1 MLQKRSLALLFATGT
16 LVAAGMGFAAIS
28 GSPAQSASLPSI
40 SYNIDTLAPVEA
52 PLQPAVATIQ
62 PAQPA
67 ASAPAEQP
75 APVKAVAAIDPA
87 ALECMAKI
95 VHHEAGNQPRQ
106 GQIAVARTILNRIKA
121 GRFGDTVCE
130 VANQH
135 GQFFD
140 TTSYQPS
147 RDSDSWANAV
157 DVSRAVLRG
166 DEDTQDVAH
175 GAMYFRAAY
184 RPASSFFRSR
194 QRVGAI
200 GDHIFYR

>member
-1 MLQKRSLALLFATGT
+1 MLQKRSLALLSATGT
-16 LVAAGMGFAAIS
+16 LVAAGMGFAAIN

-40 SYNIDTLAPVEA
+40 SYDVDTLAPAEA
-52 PLQPAVATIQ
+52 TLQPAVATVQ
-62 PAQPA
+62 SVA
-67 ASAPAEQP
+67 AAPAEQP
-75 APVKAVAAIDPA
+75 AVTKTADTVDPD
-87 ALECMAKI
+87 ALECMAKV

-106 GQIAVARTILNRIKA
+106 GQIAVARTLLNRIKA
-121 GRFGDTVCE
+121 GRFGSTVCE

-140 TTSYQPS
+140 TSSYQPS
-147 RDSDSWANAV
+147 RNSDSWSNAV

-175 GAMYFRAAY
+175 GAMFFRAAY
-184 RPASSFFRSR
+184 KPASSFFRSR

>member
-1 MLQKRSLALLFATGT
+1 MLQKRSLALLSATGT
-16 LVAAGMGFAAIS
+16 LVAAGMGFIAIS

-40 SYNIDTLAPVEA
+40 SYNIETLAPAEA
-52 PLQPAVATIQ
+52 TLQPAVATIQ
-62 PAQPA
+62 PAAVLPT
-67 ASAPAEQP
+67 EQP
-75 APVKAVAAIDPA
+75 AVVKTADTIDPE
-87 ALECMAKI
+87 ALECMAKV

-106 GQIAVARTILNRIKA
+106 GQIAVARTLLNRIRSGK
-121 GRFGDTVCE
+121 FGGTVCE

-140 TTSYQPS
+140 TTSYRPS
-147 RDSDSWANAV
+147 RDSDSWASAV

-166 DEDTQDVAH
+166 DEDTQGVAH
-175 GAMYFRAAY
+175 GAMFFRSALK
-184 RPASSFFRSR
+184 PASSFFRSR

>member
-1 MLQKRSLALLFATGT
+1 MLQKRSLALLSATGT

-40 SYNIDTLAPVEA
+40 SYNVDTLAPAEA
-52 PLQPAVATIQ
+52 TLQPAVATVQ
-62 PAQPA
+62 PALA
-67 ASAPAEQP
+67 IPAEQP
-75 APVKAVAAIDPA
+75 AATRPANALDPE

-106 GQIAVARTILNRIKA
+106 GQIAVARTLLNRIKS
-121 GRFGDTVCE
+121 GRFGNTVCA

-147 RDSDSWANAV
+147 RDSDSWTNAV

-166 DEDTQDVAH
+166 DEDTQDVAQ

-184 RPASSFFRSR
+184 KPASSFFRSR

>member
-1 MLQKRSLALLFATGT
+1 MLQKRSLALLSATGT
-16 LVAAGMGFAAIS
+16 LVAAGVGFAAIT

-40 SYNIDTLAPVEA
+40 PYNVATLAPTEA
-52 PLQPAVATIQ
+52 TLQPAVTTVLPAIEA
-62 PAQPA
+62 PAAQPA
-67 ASAPAEQP
+67 VTQAAN
-75 APVKAVAAIDPA
+75 AVDPE

-106 GQIAVARTILNRIKA
+106 GQIAVARTLLNRIKS
-121 GRFGDTVCE
+121 GRFGSTVCE

-166 DEDTQDVAH
+166 DEGTQGVAH
-175 GAMYFRAAY
+175 GAMFFRAAY
-184 RPASSFFRSR
+184 KPASSFFRSR